1 VLCAAASVGLQPLL
15 HPTGPGNSSPVDV
28 AVLLTILTT
37 AVWAAAASSR
47 LRAPYAA
54 AVALMVLGGALAGL
68 TGPLPATS
76 LLAVFQDLVIFAW
89 ATAITNLAHRPGVLR
104 LLSSVWA
111 LTAMCWAAVLVT
123 ASLLGLTAVEGII
136 AREGNRALF
145 TFGDPNYA
153 GTYWVSSVFLVYAT
167 QRPRRPWL
175 RRLAYLLLVWSL
187 VLTESNG
194 GVLALLLGTAL
205 VLLLTVR
212 HRVGAAA
219 AVVTAVALAAVVLTA
234 VTAVPF
240 PQVQA
245 WARQSGQPLLV
256 NSIGR
261 SDNSSEQRSALIE
274 EALQLYRSIG
284 PLGIG
289 PGTTK
294 TLLIDRQYPYAKEAH
309 DDYLAS
315 LVERGP
321 LGAVG
326 LLVLIVTAV
335 VLGARVVRGPPQD
348 WPELPRP
355 VGLVAALAALA
366 LAGTYYEVL
375 HFRFVWLLLA
385 LTATVAARWPRR
397 SR

>member
-1 VLCAAASVGLQPLL
+1 
-15 HPTGPGNSSPVDV
+15 
-28 AVLLTILTT
+28 
-37 AVWAAAASSR
+37 
-47 LRAPYAA
+47 
-54 AVALMVLGGALAGL
+54 
-68 TGPLPATS
+68 
-76 LLAVFQDLVIFAW
+76 
-89 ATAITNLAHRPGVLR
+89 
-104 LLSSVWA
+104 
-111 LTAMCWAAVLVT
+111 
-123 ASLLGLTAVEGII
+123 
-136 AREGNRALF
+136 
-145 TFGDPNYA
+145 
-153 GTYWVSSVFLVYAT
+153 
-167 QRPRRPWL
+167 
-175 RRLAYLLLVWSL
+175 
-187 VLTESNG
+187 
-194 GVLALLLGTAL
+194 
-205 VLLLTVR
+205 
-212 HRVGAAA
+212 
-219 AVVTAVALAAVVLTA
+219 
-234 VTAVPF
+234 
-240 PQVQA
+240 VQA

-261 SDNSSEQRSALIE
+261 SDNSSEQRSALVAE
-274 EALQLYRSIG
+274 SLQLYRTTG
-284 PLGIG
+284 LLGIG
-289 PGTTK
+289 PSTTK